1 MGKKLTGI
9 LYAVLAAMIY
19 GFTPILARIA
29 FDGGANGITVAFLR
43 GSISLPVLFIILRYK
58 KIPLKPGENWKLIL
72 LTGVF
77 GTALT
82 TLLLY
87 MSYNYISV
95 GIATILHFVYPLLVS
110 VACAVFFREK
120 MNRWKITA
128 LILCSIG
135 IFMFIDS
142 ISSFG
147 ITGMFLALLSGG
159 TYALYMVC
167 VDKSPLKHMD
177 YFQLTLYLNFLMSVV
192 AGIFGMSI
200 GELHFSLTPKA
211 WILCVLVSL
220 FIALGALPLTQR
232 AIQLTG
238 ASTVAIL
245 STLEPIT
252 SIVLGTLILKE
263 TVSFLKLTGCV
274 FIIISILLIAV
285 NEGGQDLPELPSKT
299 MEQHIS

>member
-167 VDKSPLKHMD
+167 VDKSQLKHMD

-192 AGIFGMSI
+192 AGIFGMST

-285 NEGGQDLPELPSKT
+285 NEGRQDLPKLPSKT

>member
-58 KIPLKPGENWKLIL
+58 KIPLKPGRNWKLIL

-77 GTALT
+77 GTAFT

-87 MSYNYISV
+87 MSYSYISV

-142 ISSFG
+142 ISS
-147 ITGMFLALLSGG
+147 LSQECFWPFYQGVP
-159 TYALYMVC
+159 T
-167 VDKSPLKHMD
+167 H
-177 YFQLTLYLNFLMSVV
+177 
-192 AGIFGMSI
+192 SI
-200 GELHFSLTPKA
+200 WSA
-211 WILCVLVSL
+211 
-220 FIALGALPLTQR
+220 
-232 AIQLTG
+232 
-238 ASTVAIL
+238 
-245 STLEPIT
+245 
-252 SIVLGTLILKE
+252 
-263 TVSFLKLTGCV
+263 
-274 FIIISILLIAV
+274 
-285 NEGGQDLPELPSKT
+285 
-299 MEQHIS
+299 